1 MYKIE
6 DFEKKKKRSIN
17 ILKIFNICI
26 CLIIIPI
33 IIYNLT
39 LIIKYVINP
48 QETPD
53 FLGYKT
59 YEIISRSMEDTINK
73 NDLIIVKDVPK
84 NEIKINDII
93 AFNNGKEVITHR
105 IIDIENINGQTF
117 YTTKGDN
124 NRSQDKEKVSYE
136 QVEGKYIFK
145 ISKFGY
151 FLNILKSRVVLIIL
165 LIFLAFCL
173 IHIIRIKQRRKKREE
188 KVKMNSIGGNNG

>member
-6 DFEKKKKRSIN
+6 NFEKQKKRTTN

-39 LIIKYVINP
+39 LIIKYIINP
-48 QETPD
+48 KETPD
-53 FLGYKT
+53 FFGFKA
-59 YEIISRSMEDTINK
+59 YEIVSKSMENTINK
-73 NDLIIVKDVPK
+73 NDVIIVQDLSK

-93 AFNNGKEVITHR
+93 AFNNNNEVITHR

-124 NRSQDKEKVSYE
+124 NKYPDKEKVNYE
-136 QVEGKYIFK
+136 QIEGKYIFK
-145 ISKFGY
+145 ISKLGY
-151 FLNILKSRVVLIIL
+151 FMNIIKNKYFLTILL
-165 LIFLAFCL
+165 LIFVFCL
-173 IHIIRIKQRRKKREE
+173 IHIVKVKQRKIRREKK
-188 KVKMNSIGGNNG
+188 KITFN

>member
-1 MYKIE
+1 MYKIKY
-6 DFEKKKKRSIN
+6 FKKKKKRSIN

-39 LIIKYVINP
+39 LILKYVINP
-48 QETPD
+48 RKTPD

-84 NEIKINDII
+84 TEIKINDII

-145 ISKFGY
+145 IRKFG
-151 FLNILKSRVVLIIL
+151 
-165 LIFLAFCL
+165 
-173 IHIIRIKQRRKKREE
+173 
-188 KVKMNSIGGNNG
+188 

>member
-84 NEIKINDII
+84 TEIKINDII

-124 NRSQDKEKVSYE
+124 NRSQDKEKISYE

-151 FLNILKSRVVLIIL
+151 LLNILKNRYVLFIL
-165 LIFLAFCL
+165 LIFLIFCL
-173 IHIIRIKQRRKKREE
+173 IHMAKVKQRKKNRED
-188 KVKMNSIGGNNG
+188 KIKIITK